1 MNKLIV
7 IVGPTSSHKTN
18 LAVKLAKYFQFP
30 LLNADAYQVYK
41 EINLGTNKMSKEEIE
56 TLPVY
61 LMDCISIYEKWDIKI
76 FQDRA
81 KKIINKIY
89 SQNKIPILVGGSNLY
104 VTALIKNYNLKTSLP
119 RTSKY
124 SSYTN
129 QQLYN
134 LLFLKDKISAQKIG
148 IGNKRRLIRA
158 LQIIDDTGINKSAKD
173 LQNVNYYNCLT
184 IYMDVKREQLY
195 ATINKRVQEM
205 VNSGWKEE
213 IIRLLKKDPDI
224 MKLNAL
230 KAIGYKQI
238 YDAIINNKPI
248 NISLISQKTRNYAK
262 RQITWCLHQYS
273 NLFHYH
279 GKYDDKLLMKRLEM
293 FLHD

>member
-7 IVGPTSSHKTN
+7 IVGPTSSHKTK
-18 LAVKLAKYFQFP
+18 LAIKLAKYFQFP

-104 VTALIKNYNLKTSLP
+104 VTALIKNYNLESSLP

-134 LLFLKDKISAQKIG
+134 LLLLKDQIAAKKIG

-158 LQIIDDTGINKSAKD
+158 LQIIDDTGVSKSSKD

-184 IYMDVKREQLY
+184 IYMDVERKKLY
-195 ATINKRVQEM
+195 ATINERVQEM
-205 VNSGWKEE
+205 INSGWKEE
-213 IIRLLKKDPDI
+213 VISLLKKDPNI

-238 YDAIINNKPI
+238 CDAIINNTPI
-248 NISLISQKTRNYAK
+248 NISLIAQKTRNYAK

-279 GKYDDKLLMKRLEM
+279 GEHDDKLLMQKLEM